1 MPRKKEASFEENLA
15 ELEQIVDKLESG
27 EASLKD
33 VIDNYTLGMEL
44 SRKCLA
50 ELKSVEDRM
59 NVILSEENGKGT
71 REDGSIAT
79 RILDGTDYEI
89 DFDSMIVAV
98 SEGVDKALA
107 EGASPEGLFSAG
119 DYNYGPKTV
128 VEAVQ
133 SAKEQVA
140 EISSFLGLA

>member
-44 SRKCLA
+44 SRNCLA

-59 NVILSEENGKGT
+59 NVILSEENGK
-71 REDGSIAT
+71 
-79 RILDGTDYEI
+79 
-89 DFDSMIVAV
+89 
-98 SEGVDKALA
+98 
-107 EGASPEGLFSAG
+107 
-119 DYNYGPKTV
+119 V
-128 VEAVQ
+128 VEMPLELKGGQ
-133 SAKEQVA
+133 
-140 EISSFLGLA
+140 

>member
-1 MPRKKEASFEENLA
+1 
-15 ELEQIVDKLESG
+15 
-27 EASLKD
+27 
-33 VIDNYTLGMEL
+33 
-44 SRKCLA
+44 
-50 ELKSVEDRM
+50 
-59 NVILSEENGKGT
+59 
-71 REDGSIAT
+71 
-79 RILDGTDYEI
+79 
-89 DFDSMIVAV
+89 MIVAV

-107 EGASPEGLFSAG
+107 EVASPEGLFSAG